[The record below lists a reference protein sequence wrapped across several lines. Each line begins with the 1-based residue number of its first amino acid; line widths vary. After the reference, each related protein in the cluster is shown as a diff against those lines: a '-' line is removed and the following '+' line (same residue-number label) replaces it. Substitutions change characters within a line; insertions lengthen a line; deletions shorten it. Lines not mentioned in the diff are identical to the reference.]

1 MKNRKTV
8 VVNGKEIAITS
19 EHKTDKNH
27 QTVIHLTAS
36 HETVQLHHVMTLG
49 AENEPLPENFSLD
62 DLQAQVDAQ
71 RAKLAALVES
81 KHRAIQ
87 LAAQIS

>member
-1 MKNRKTV
+1 
-8 VVNGKEIAITS
+8 
-19 EHKTDKNH
+19 
-27 QTVIHLTAS
+27 
-36 HETVQLHHVMTLG
+36 MTLG